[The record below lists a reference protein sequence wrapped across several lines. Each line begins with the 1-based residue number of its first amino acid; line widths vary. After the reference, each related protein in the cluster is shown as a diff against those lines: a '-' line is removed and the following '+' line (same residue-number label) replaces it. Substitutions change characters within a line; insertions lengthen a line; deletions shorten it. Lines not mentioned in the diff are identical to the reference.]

1 MVLAAPAWHT
11 KSSAPDRQGA
21 GEVVEALASAFCGT
35 RLADRYEVSEEEG
48 GVLRI
53 AQETGVAAAALPD
66 AAAARAALLAPLQL
80 VFGVGP
86 ATVTRLKAAG
96 CRSIEDL
103 RCHRRFATE
112 AESVLADWRGDGH
125 AGDSSGAV
133 ARAGVGEA
141 GLGEKGSE
149 PDLLG
154 LCQRLTRR
162 MGGAGHVLSSLA
174 CGLVE
179 PGEIAFLDTETL
191 GLSGQAIFLC
201 GIGRFEAGRLMVEQ
215 FLAPDVAS
223 EQAMLGLALER
234 LGQARVLVTYNGLT
248 ADVAWLRQRCFYYR
262 MGRPAELPHV
272 DLVYGTRHCFVRED
286 GVLDNARLPTVQE
299 RLLGMA
305 RPEVDLPSWAIPGVY
320 DAYARSG
327 GELEGM
333 LVPVV
338 EHNRSDL
345 EALVSLLE
353 KLAWRAV
360 ETVA

>member
-1 MVLAAPAWHT
+1 MVPAAPAWHGGNAAPRARL
-11 KSSAPDRQGA
+11 SGAAPDTPGA
-21 GEVVEALASAFCGT
+21 GEVVEALVSEFGGT
-35 RLADRYEVSEEEG
+35 RLADCYQIAEEEG

-53 AQETGVAAAALPD
+53 TQETAMSAAALPD
-66 AAAARAALLAPLQL
+66 AAAARAALLAPLRL

-86 ATVTRLKAAG
+86 ATVARLQAEG
-96 CRSIEDL
+96 CRSVADL
-103 RCHRRFATE
+103 RCHHRFARE
-112 AESVLADWRGDGH
+112 ALSVLGDWVDDG
-125 AGDSSGAV
+125 GQ
-133 ARAGVGEA
+133 
-141 GLGEKGSE
+141 LGRE
-149 PDLLG
+149 PNLLG

-162 MGGAGHVLSSLA
+162 LGGAGHMLSSLA

-201 GIGRFEAGRLMVEQ
+201 GIGRFEAGRFLVEQ

-223 EQAMLGLALER
+223 EQAMLALALER
-234 LGQARVLVTYNGLT
+234 LARARVLVTYNGLN

-262 MGRPAELPHV
+262 MASPAELPHV

-286 GVLDNARLPTVQE
+286 AVLDNARLPTVQE
-299 RLLGMA
+299 HLLGMA

-320 DAYARSG
+320 DAYVRSG

-333 LVPVV
+333 LVPVL

-345 EALVSLLE
+345 EALVALLE

-360 ETVA
+360 GSFA